1 VKPLFLAAAAMI
13 LSLSVT
19 PLTAVAQAKAVAAPV
34 DMSQPDFGR
43 KSGRCPGG
51 EIRFFVPGCSGV

>member
-1 VKPLFLAAAAMI
+1 MKLLSLAVAAI
-13 LSLSVT
+13 LLSLSVT
-19 PLTAVAQAKAVAAPV
+19 PLTGVAQAKSITTPV

>member
-1 VKPLFLAAAAMI
+1 MKTLLLACTVAI
-13 LSLSVT
+13 LALPV
-19 PLTAVAQAKAVAAPV
+19 APV
-34 DMSQPDFGR
+34 LAQGHATVVAPTTAQTIDR